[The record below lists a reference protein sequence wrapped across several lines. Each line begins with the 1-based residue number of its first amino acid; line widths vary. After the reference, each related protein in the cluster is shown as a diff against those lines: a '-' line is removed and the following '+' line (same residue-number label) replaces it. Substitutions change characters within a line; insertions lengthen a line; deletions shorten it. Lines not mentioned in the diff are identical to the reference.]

1 VAGDSHT
8 VFINKLE
15 KTMFKKIKL
24 YLDYFKFC
32 WKAKN
37 LIFELDFFVKLSA
50 DEGKRYNME
59 IKNLDRKIKARK
71 KAGTLT
77 KSLYFR
83 SLLYESFN
91 SQEDEEFSEELMF
104 PFAMLAVWA
113 ITKEKDIK
121 EEMSISEIEA
131 EQE

>member
-1 VAGDSHT
+1 
-8 VFINKLE
+8 
-15 KTMFKKIKL
+15 MFKKIKM
-24 YLDYFKFC
+24 YLQYFKFC
-32 WKAKN
+32 WKAKS
-37 LIFELDFFVKLSA
+37 LIFELDTFSKLPP

-59 IKNLDRKIKARK
+59 IRNLDRKIKARK

-91 SQEDEEFSEELMF
+91 SQEDEEFTEELMF

-113 ITKEKDIK
+113 ITKEKGAK
-121 EEMSISEIEA
+121 EEMSISEIEP
-131 EQE
+131 E

>member
-1 VAGDSHT
+1 M
-8 VFINKLE
+8 INAL
-15 KTMFKKIKL
+15 KL
-24 YLDYFKFC
+24 YLNYFLFC
-32 WKAKN
+32 WKAKS
-37 LIFELDFFVKLSA
+37 LISELDFFIGLPDDAGS
-50 DEGKRYNME
+50 RYNME
-59 IKNLDRKIKARK
+59 IRNLDRKIKARK